1 VLAAQGYSAYAELV
15 YIIRLGW
22 PWKCSDTR
30 ALVVIKGNGR
40 ETFRELIAVYANKG
54 TLVML
59 PPAIA
64 QDLQCFL
71 RVLQSRC
78 GENLVS
84 VVLFGSWARGEAR
97 AESDIDLL
105 VISKHFP
112 RSRLGRHMDMFE
124 AVKAVTKD
132 FALKSSIIPLIPEEA
147 STTKPFYLGMVTAHV
162 LLYDRDGFFAAILQ
176 RLKKR
181 LAELGS
187 ERRVDKDGYE
197 YWVLK
202 PDFKPGEVIEL

>member
-1 VLAAQGYSAYAELV
+1 
-15 YIIRLGW
+15 
-22 PWKCSDTR
+22 
-30 ALVVIKGNGR
+30 
-40 ETFRELIAVYANKG
+40 
-54 TLVML
+54 ML

-71 RVLQSRC
+71 RVLHSRYA
-78 GENLVS
+78 EALVS
-84 VVLFGSWARGEAR
+84 VVLFGSWARGEER

-112 RSRLGRHMDMFE
+112 GSRLDRHRDMFE

-132 FALKSSIIPLIPEEA
+132 FASKSSIIPLTPEEA
-147 STTKPFYLGMVTAHV
+147 STTTPFYLGMVTAHV
-162 LLYDRDGFFAAILQ
+162 LLYDRDGFFTAILQ